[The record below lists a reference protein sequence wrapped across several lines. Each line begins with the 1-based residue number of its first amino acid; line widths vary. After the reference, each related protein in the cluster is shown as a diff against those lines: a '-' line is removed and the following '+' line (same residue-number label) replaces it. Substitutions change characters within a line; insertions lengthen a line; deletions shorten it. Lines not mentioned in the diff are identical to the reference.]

1 MYTYFQIKQTKNG
14 DDMKIEY
21 RIYELRA
28 RAGMTVTEL
37 AEKSGVSKSQINL
50 IENNGTNPTVLT
62 ICLIAEALGVQPSE
76 LFFISEK

>member
-1 MYTYFQIKQTKNG
+1 MYDNFHTTNNKTG

-21 RIYELRA
+21 RVYEYRVK
-28 RAGMTVTEL
+28 AGMTITEL

-62 ICLIAEALGVQPSE
+62 ICMLAEVLKVEPSE
-76 LFFISEK
+76 LFFIVR